1 MWYIEKWHEGV
12 SHFQKRLYHRRKA
25 WSDKETHACLTFVTS
40 LLISPFSSSTRHYSW
55 MNYRLHVTTVDT
67 KGLCLKKS
75 HASKLHRIVITLFS
89 SWIYKRKRLGRSTSL
104 LKSFVKE
111 KFSIFDQVWSSG
123 TGQVAQGRV
132 NATYSFCSEGSRAQE
147 GHNSHTA
154 GEEVEWYV
162 PYFWFQTSERQKEK
176 HRTEGR
182 QKEKHKKVRYYSER
196 MGK

>member
-1 MWYIEKWHEGV
+1 M
-12 SHFQKRLYHRRKA
+12 S
-25 WSDKETHACLTFVTS
+25 
-40 LLISPFSSSTRHYSW
+40 
-55 MNYRLHVTTVDT
+55 YRLHVTTVDT

-132 NATYSFCSEGSRAQE
+132 NETYSFCREGLRAQE
-147 GHNSHTA
+147 GHNSQNATD
-154 GEEVEWYV
+154 EVQWCV
-162 PYFWFQTSERQKEK
+162 PHLWFQTSENRRKNIERKEDGK
-176 HRTEGR
+176 RNTKSEILHEEN
-182 QKEKHKKVRYYSER
+182 EKMNRDRIIMER
-196 MGK
+196 NRMRRENFMEE